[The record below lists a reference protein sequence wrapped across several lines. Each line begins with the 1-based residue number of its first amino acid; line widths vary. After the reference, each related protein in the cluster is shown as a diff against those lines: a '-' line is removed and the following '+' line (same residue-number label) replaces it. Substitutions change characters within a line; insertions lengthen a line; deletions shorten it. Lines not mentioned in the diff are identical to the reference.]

1 MDICPSNIRPCDIC
15 PYQQYLSCNWPDFD
29 QNLKVGSWGHLDHIQ
44 AVVVTFV
51 QTTFVLTTFVLTTFV
66 HINNISAVNTHH
78 PQKLNVRNI
87 SAVTVPEVYQTL
99 RVGPWD
105 HLEHIIAKKNVA
117 KKKFAEKKI
126 WRKKKF
132 RQNFFAHKQFL
143 TRNFFSPKFFFRH
156 FFLPNKIFLPN
167 FFLPNK
173 FFH

>member
-1 MDICPSNIRPCDIC
+1 MSRQHLSWRHLSISRISQLLFSWFWPKFKSRFLGPSWPYSSCRGDICPDNICPDNIC
-15 PYQQYLSCNWPDFD
+15 PYQQYL
-29 QNLKVGSWGHLDHIQ
+29 
-44 AVVVTFV
+44 
-51 QTTFVLTTFVLTTFV
+51 
-66 HINNISAVNTHH
+66 ISAVNTHH
-78 PQKLNVRNI
+78 PPKLNVRNI

-143 TRNFFSPKFFFRH
+143 TRNFFSPKFFFCH